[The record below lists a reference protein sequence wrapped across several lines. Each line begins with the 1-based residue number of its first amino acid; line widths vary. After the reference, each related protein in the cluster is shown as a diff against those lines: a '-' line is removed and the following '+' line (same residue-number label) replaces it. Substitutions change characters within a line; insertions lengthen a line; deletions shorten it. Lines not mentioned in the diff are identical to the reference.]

1 MKKLGSL
8 PYLAIFLANLL
19 VGYLGGSRV
28 LPEKPGDT
36 ALPLEQTTAPG
47 QSIPALANGQR
58 SLLLI
63 SVDKLDERK
72 PRLTSVWVVLYVPS
86 DARLTLLPI
95 FPALSAKDTLDELT
109 RNFSIHK
116 EADSPRLNPAFEE
129 SVRQHIP
136 WWSGFI
142 LMDEIALAEIIDI
155 WVGSTGVSAGSNPSS
170 GKQFGSQLISEL
182 PRAWDDPYSA
192 LYSQASLY
200 QEICWGVAWAENGFH
215 ASQLQERI
223 TLFEKHLSTD
233 LDPLLIL
240 SELQNLRGQGG
251 SLMCEFPTLSVQAR
265 IVK

>member
-1 MKKLGSL
+1 MKKLGNY

-28 LPEKPGDT
+28 FLEKPGDT
-36 ALPLEQTTAPG
+36 APLLEQTTAPG

-63 SVDKLDERK
+63 SVDRLDERK
-72 PRLTSVWVVLYVPS
+72 PRLTGVWVVLYVPS

-95 FPALSAKDTLDELT
+95 FPALSAKGTTDELART
-109 RNFSIHK
+109 FSIYK
-116 EADSPRLNPAFEE
+116 EADAPRLNPAFVE
-129 SVRQHIP
+129 SVKQHIP

-142 LMDEIALAEIIDI
+142 LMDEIALAEIIDV
-155 WVGSTGVSAGSNPSS
+155 WVGPAGISARSTASS
-170 GKQFGSQLISEL
+170 GKQYASQLISDL
-182 PRAWDDPYSA
+182 PRVWDDPYSA
-192 LYSQASLY
+192 LFGQASLY

-223 TLFEKHLSTD
+223 HLFEKHLSTD
-233 LDPLLIL
+233 LDPLLVL

-251 SLMCEFPTLSVQAR
+251 SLICEFPTLSVQAR